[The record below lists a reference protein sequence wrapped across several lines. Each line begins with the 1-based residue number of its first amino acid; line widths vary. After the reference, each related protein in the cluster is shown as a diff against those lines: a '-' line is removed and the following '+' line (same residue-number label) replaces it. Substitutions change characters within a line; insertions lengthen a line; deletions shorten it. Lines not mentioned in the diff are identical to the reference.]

1 MVDPPHGDATGQ
13 VTLYSIE
20 RGLAEHAPALQAVER
35 AAGAR
40 FRSIGMADVAAGDP
54 TPQFMLEERAALG
67 RLLIALSTE
76 RKLAGFL
83 IWSPLD
89 GRAYIEEVSVD
100 PNHAGQRLGARLI
113 AGLEDEARGRHA
125 ALSLTTFRD
134 VPWNA
139 PYYASLGFV
148 ELPYDQAGPGHEQ
161 SWRRQA
167 DAGLDMTRRLFMVR
181 VVARP

>member
-1 MVDPPHGDATGQ
+1 

-20 RGLAEHAPALQAVER
+20 RGLAEHVPALQDVER

-40 FRSIGMADVAAGDP
+40 FRSVGMVDIAAADP
-54 TPQFMLEERAALG
+54 TPQFILEERAALG
-67 RLLIALSTE
+67 RLLVAISPE
-76 RKLAGFL
+76 RAPASFL

-100 PNHAGQRLGARLI
+100 PAHAGQRLGARLI
-113 AGLEDEARGRHA
+113 AALEDDVRGRHA

-139 PYYASLGFV
+139 PYYASLGFT
-148 ELPYDQAGPGHEQ
+148 ELPRDQAGPGHEQ

-167 DAGLDMTRRLFMVR
+167 EAGLDMTRRLFMTR
-181 VVARP
+181 AVAHR